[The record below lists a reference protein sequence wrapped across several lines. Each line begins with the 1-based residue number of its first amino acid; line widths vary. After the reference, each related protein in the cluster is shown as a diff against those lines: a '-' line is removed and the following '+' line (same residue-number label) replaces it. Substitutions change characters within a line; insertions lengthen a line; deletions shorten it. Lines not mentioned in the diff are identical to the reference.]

1 MTDAQGQT
9 QNRVDTNTLADW
21 SLSIGEVVAP
31 FGLLGECKARIDTDF
46 PERFSRLKQVC
57 LRDARGNARLMN
69 ILGARLHKTQIL
81 LKFEGVTTIDI
92 AETLRNHV
100 VQVRARDA
108 VRLPRDE
115 FYIHD
120 LVGCEVVTR
129 SGRVLGAI
137 TNVLRSGANDVY
149 AIGTGK
155 DEILLPAIKD
165 VVREVDLT
173 RRRIIVTPTPGLLP
187 DESAEVVEANEVETE
202 EIEFSP
208 AASHEIAAEQGETE
222 IT

>member
-1 MTDAQGQT
+1 MTDVQKQIQKPA
-9 QNRVDTNTLADW
+9 DTNTLADW
-21 SLSIGEVVAP
+21 SLTIGEIVAP
-31 FGLLGECKARIDTDF
+31 FGLLGECKVRIDTDF
-46 PERFSRLKQVC
+46 PERFSRLKHVC

-81 LKFEGVTTIDI
+81 LKFEGVTTIDT
-92 AETLRNHV
+92 AETLRNHL

-108 VRLPRDE
+108 VRLPKDE

-129 SGRVLGAI
+129 SGRALGTI

-173 RRRIIVTPTPGLLP
+173 RRRIVVTPTPGLLP
-187 DESAEVVEANEVETE
+187 EEAAEVVENEDTE
-202 EIEFSP
+202 SGS
-208 AASHEIAAEQGETE
+208 AASADISIEQSEAEKV
-222 IT
+222 